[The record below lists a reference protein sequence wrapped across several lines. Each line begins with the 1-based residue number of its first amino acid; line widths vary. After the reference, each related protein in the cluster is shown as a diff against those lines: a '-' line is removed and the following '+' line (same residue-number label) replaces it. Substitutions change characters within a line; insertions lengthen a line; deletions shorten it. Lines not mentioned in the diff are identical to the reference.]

1 MHAVWQ
7 RPHEIVVA
15 VPVRALPGAQLM
27 VSVLLQQELMHAQS
41 VQLEVHVVVPVHE
54 PVPPAPKY
62 WPHVPLV
69 ARPRDALARCARKG
83 PSSALLAGLPARRMG
98 CGNAHG
104 RWSRS
109 IAIRGRMSGARGVPV
124 APIEATPGGRVT
136 TPPAKPVGDK
146 LHIHGVRPRGAY
158 ITVRYNFEL
167 FKISQLE
174 SKKCNRRRR
183 RRLHFRRRRGA
194 AAGVHYGQAY

>member
-1 MHAVWQ
+1 M
-7 RPHEIVVA
+7 
-15 VPVRALPGAQLM
+15 RALPGAQLM
-27 VSVLLQQELMHAQS
+27 VSVLLQQELMHAHS
-41 VQLEVHVVVPVHE
+41 EQLEVHVVVPVHE

-109 IAIRGRMSGARGVPV
+109 INAIRGCMSGALGGPV
-124 APIEATPGGRVT
+124 GRVAT
-136 TPPAKPVGDK
+136 QVVMGKTFIGIA
-146 LHIHGVRPRGAY
+146 
-158 ITVRYNFEL
+158 
-167 FKISQLE
+167 
-174 SKKCNRRRR
+174 
-183 RRLHFRRRRGA
+183 
-194 AAGVHYGQAY
+194 